1 MAINRVL
8 IIAEAGVNHNGSI
21 EIAKQMVDKAVDAG
35 VDIIKFQTFKS
46 EKLVSKAARQAE
58 YQQRNIG
65 KQGEG
70 QLEMLKKLE
79 LSKQDHEELIAYCNK
94 KGIRFFSTAF
104 DMESID
110 YLHSLNMGLWKIP
123 SGEITNY
130 PYLRKIASYGEPIIL
145 STGMCELSDIKAAVN
160 VINKFWPTA
169 NSQQPTAN
177 SQQPTADITILHCNT
192 EYPTPYQD
200 VNLKAMLEIA
210 ETFKV
215 KFGYSDHTQ
224 GIEVPIAAVALGA
237 SVIEKHFTLDK
248 TMEGPDH
255 KASLEPEELKAMVQA
270 IRHIEQA
277 LGTGHKTI
285 SESERKNIEIARK
298 SIVAAC
304 PIKAG
309 ELLTEDNLTVKRPG
323 SGISPMRWNEVVGTF
338 AVKDFEEEE
347 PIVL

>member
-1 MAINRVL
+1 MAIDRVL

-160 VINKFWPTA
+160 VINEFWPTA
-169 NSQQPTAN
+169 NCQLPTAN

-309 ELLTEDNLTVKRPG
+309 ELLTEENLTVKRPG